1 MEQKRDYV
9 LRLDSN
15 PEHKSLYRWIGAD
28 GKKVGADQIPWVWS
42 LNFDLSELTYYIN
55 VKSEDSEYSGD
66 SDFDRR
72 KSIKTREA
80 FVGNARPAPIRGT
93 STHYSLFGSS
103 RGIRTFG
110 FRIAK
115 LSDGEEGKC

>member
-15 PEHKSLYRWIGAD
+15 PEHKSLSRWSIQEIGAD

-66 SDFDRR
+66 SDF
-72 KSIKTREA
+72 
-80 FVGNARPAPIRGT
+80 
-93 STHYSLFGSS
+93 
-103 RGIRTFG
+103 
-110 FRIAK
+110 
-115 LSDGEEGKC
+115 